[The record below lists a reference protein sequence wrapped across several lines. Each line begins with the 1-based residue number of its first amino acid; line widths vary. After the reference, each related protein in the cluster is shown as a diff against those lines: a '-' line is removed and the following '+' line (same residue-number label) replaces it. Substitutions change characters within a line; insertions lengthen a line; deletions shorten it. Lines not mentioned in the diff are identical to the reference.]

1 MKGERLFQII
11 GLVDEDLV
19 EEAVRPPTR
28 KENLQWFFQNAVKYT
43 IVACFCLL
51 FTGISIE
58 IFRQGGFHGSKTET
72 PAATTAPAATSA
84 PAATITGGEET
95 LESFLSYAGPVLPMT
110 TAEETELT
118 AQRLLTFSLDQENKA
133 RVYDHYTLTNPTDA
147 DITTT
152 LYYPVTGQ
160 LGDYDQ
166 FAPRYDQWICKPLA
180 GRYAG
185 SFQSALGPGEAG
197 SHNLDEPSTWEEY
210 AAAIEAGD
218 LDYALSEQVV
228 LDEVVT
234 VYEFTDFT
242 APTEEYEAATLA
254 MEFTIDAE
262 QTQILTYGF
271 NGSSWDEETGWRQ
284 YDFFVPNGQRRDT
297 NPKLLVVRGTDL
309 TDYTLQGYSN
319 GGCEAAIEGVSCT
332 VTRSEMTLEKLIDRL
347 CRNYLEENE
356 DNFSGIVNTD
366 ARSLPLKLYKQCVKE
381 LLTEYG
387 LLSDT
392 PVDRY
397 QTGRLDDLISE
408 ALILDRIFYFAS
420 PEITIPAGESLD
432 VTVWMDKA
440 CSFDFAGSGSDR
452 VGVESYDFV
461 TTLGST
467 LTFTQQRLEVS
478 YYNYETSAGATLEEG
493 FPEGLLVRHNLEDCL
508 ASDGLLD
515 MDIPYYYFD
524 LKR

>member
-1 MKGERLFQII
+1 MKSERLFQII

-28 KENLQWFFQNAVKYT
+28 KENLPWFFQNALKYT
-43 IVACFCLL
+43 IAACLCLL
-51 FTGISIE
+51 FTTISIE
-58 IFRQGGFHGSKTET
+58 IIRQGGLRGAITEA
-72 PAATTAPAATSA
+72 PAATATAPAASA
-84 PAATITGGEET
+84 PSSAGGA
-95 LESFLSYAGPVLPMT
+95 ESSEPFLSYAGPVLPLT
-110 TAEETELT
+110 TAEETDLT
-118 AQRLLTFSLDQENKA
+118 AQRRLTFVLDQKNKA
-133 RVYDHYTLTNPTDA
+133 RVYDYYTLTNPTDT

-152 LYYPVTGQ
+152 LYYPITGQ
-160 LGDYDQ
+160 LGNFDQ
-166 FAPRYDQWICKPLA
+166 FEPRYDQWYCTPLA

-185 SFQSALGPGEAG
+185 SFQSALGPGETG
-197 SHNLDEPSTWEEY
+197 SHNLDEPSTWEAY
-210 AAAIEAGD
+210 AAVMERGD
-218 LDYALSEQVV
+218 LEYALSEQAV

-242 APTEEYEAATLA
+242 APTDEYRAATLA
-254 MEFTIDAE
+254 MEFTIDQE
-262 QTQILTYGF
+262 RTQILTYGF
-271 NGSSWDEETGWRQ
+271 NGSTWNEETGWRQ

-297 NPKLLVVRGTDL
+297 NPKLLVVQGTDL
-309 TDYTLQGYSN
+309 TDYTLQGYED
-319 GGCEAAIEGVSCT
+319 GGCNIPIGGVSCT

-356 DNFSGIVNTD
+356 NNFSGIVNTD
-366 ARSLPLKLYKQCVKE
+366 ARSLPLRLYKQCVKE

-387 LLSDT
+387 LLSRT

-397 QTGRLDDLISE
+397 QFGRLDDLISE

-432 VTVWMDKA
+432 VTVWMDKEA
-440 CSFDFAGSGSDR
+440 SFDFAGSGSSR
-452 VGVESYDFV
+452 TGVEGYDFV

-467 LTFTQQRLEVS
+467 FAFTQQRLNLE
-478 YYNYETSAGATLEEG
+478 YYDYEKSCGANLEEG